1 MANPAADLSQL
12 YRRFADEEFR
22 GRSPLYEELARG
34 VADDGAILDFLLTL
48 PREKRQPNL
57 LLAALRSLIGT
68 PSGWPQFRAEVLDN
82 EERLRALML
91 ARSTQTNE
99 PARCASLL
107 PVLARLPGP
116 LALIEVGA
124 SAGLCLLPDRY
135 AYDYGGRIVRPP
147 PRHRV
152 PPLFPC
158 TVNAATPVPAAL
170 PRIVW
175 RAGLDINPLDI
186 ADPSAAAWLETL
198 VWPEQ
203 DGRLTR
209 LRAAM
214 AIAAEDPP
222 RVIRGDLRRGL
233 AALAAEAPKD
243 ATLVI
248 FHTAV
253 LAYLSHGD
261 RAEFAR
267 SVRALCDFWVA
278 NEAPRVLPEIAA
290 RAAPWVEGRFLLSVN
305 GASAGWADPHG
316 AALDWIAEPSQAWQ
330 PNGSWRC

>member
-1 MANPAADLSQL
+1 MRHPDADLSRL

-22 GRSPLYEELARG
+22 GHSPLYEELARG
-34 VADDGAILDFLLTL
+34 VAGDGAILDLLLTL

-57 LLAALRSLIGT
+57 LFAALRSLIGT
-68 PSGWPQFRAEVLDN
+68 PSDWPQFRAAVLGN
-82 EERLRALML
+82 AEPLRALML

-107 PVLARLPGP
+107 PVLALLPGP

-135 AYDYGGRIVRPP
+135 AYDYGGRIVRPSRQHREP
-147 PRHRV
+147 PV
-152 PPLFPC
+152 FPC
-158 TVNAATPVPAAL
+158 TVNAATPVPAVL
-170 PRIVW
+170 PRIFW

-186 ADPSAAAWLETL
+186 ADPSAMTWLETL

-203 DGRLTR
+203 EARLAR

-222 RVIRGDLRRGL
+222 RVIHGDLRHSL
-233 AALAAEAPKD
+233 AGLAAEAPKD

-253 LAYLSHGD
+253 LAYLSAGD

-267 SVRALCDFWVA
+267 SVRDLCDFWVA
-278 NEAPRVLPEIAA
+278 NEAPRVLPDNAA
-290 RAAPWVEGRFLLSVN
+290 RTAPGAEGRFLLSVN
-305 GASAGWADPHG
+305 GAPAGWTDPHG
-316 AALDWIAEPSQAWQ
+316 AALDWIAEPSQAWR